1 MNDDFITEISVETG
15 TDTDISV
22 SGNDVETPTESVP
35 QDETET
41 ETADEEIVETVSGND
56 VLATASDTGTSSVS
70 GNNVY
75 IPYDDSG
82 LIAQIGVMNTEIA
95 VLNSNMQEMH
105 TTLLGVSA
113 VLTMFFGFT
122 VFKWCEQKIKRFT
135 KGVFNKYE

>member
-22 SGNDVETPTESVP
+22 SGNDVETPTETVP

-41 ETADEEIVETVSGND
+41 ETAVEETVETVSGND
-56 VLATASDTGTSSVS
+56 AASDTGTDSVS